1 MSKHRKVLN
10 AREFIDGL
18 TRMRQEDLRRKYKI
32 PANIDP
38 DLLVAVLTFMEK
50 GRRREVKQE

>member
-1 MSKHRKVLN
+1 MSKHRKPLS

-18 TRMRQEDLRRKYKI
+18 TRMRREDLRRKYKI

-38 DLLVAVLTFMEK
+38 DLLLAVLAFMEK
-50 GRRREVKQE
+50 ETCK